1 MSATM
6 RERFYATAADL
17 VESDERI
24 AMVFADIGVG
34 RLGNAERTHADR
46 VINVGIREQLMIGVA
61 SGLALT
67 GFRPIVHS
75 FAPFAVERPFEMLKL
90 DLGHVDVGA
99 IVVSVGAS
107 YDTAVYGR
115 THEAPEDVSL
125 LSALPGWRIYVPGHP
140 AEAELLLRAAARTD
154 ERVYL
159 RLSEQSNRLA
169 RPITPGRLYIERR
182 GTEATVIAAGPLL
195 DATLEATADMDVTVL
210 YMTTPRPFDADTLQV
225 VRITGTDPSASPQS
239 AYRTSSIASTAPG
252 RTTTPRTGSM
262 RAVSARASCER
273 SRAAHEDR
281 PSARFL
287 HVARRSERDGPASR
301 GDRADRRGGGF
312 SLALGDGPLLP
323 DPAVGQA

>member
-75 FAPFAVERPFEMLKL
+75 FAPFAVERPLEMLKL

-169 RPITPGRLYIERR
+169 RPITPGRLFVERR
-182 GTEATVIAAGPLL
+182 GA
-195 DATLEATADMDVTVL
+195 EATADMDVTVL
-210 YMTTPRPFDADTLQV
+210 YMTMPRPFDADTLHASLAGDLV
-225 VRITGTDPSASPQS
+225 VLVEPYLAG
-239 AYRTSSIASTAPG
+239 TSSAEVAAALADIPHRIAAIGVPNVEHRKYGTWQ
-252 RTTTPRTGSM
+252 
-262 RAVSARASCER
+262 EHN
-273 SRAAHEDR
+273 AAHGLD
-281 PSARFL
+281 ARGL
-287 HVARRSERDGPASR
+287 RARILRALSR
-301 GDRADRRGGGF
+301 NA
-312 SLALGDGPLLP
+312 
-323 DPAVGQA
+323 